1 MKLHCHVQRFS
12 PDAPELAEI
21 YQACSDAGLPLVM
34 HAGREPSSQAYGV
47 DTYALCNV
55 DRVARVLADFP
66 RLKLCVPHLGADE
79 FEGYARLLERHDT
92 LWLDTTMTLA
102 DYFPVS
108 PPRRLLDVR
117 PERILFGTDFPNL
130 PYAWDREVKQVL
142 GLGLPEAQLAL
153 LLGENARSLYD
164 LPPWEGRFPSQQ
176 DPGRGG
182 WREDERGVAF
192 RPRRKRGRALPTEAA
207 RLHLPSRTLE
217 VFPSRAGRKRM
228 STLLV
233 VDDDESHRT
242 LLADVLEE
250 SGYRVL
256 QAGNG
261 REALAVLEQEI
272 PEAVLLDLRM
282 PVMSGWGLLD
292 ALRKLPRA
300 RNLPILIISGYGFEW
315 EAELVGAAG
324 YISKPV
330 DLDTLRETVQRIV
343 GPPMVEL
350 VH

>member
-1 MKLHCHVQRFS
+1 
-12 PDAPELAEI
+12 
-21 YQACSDAGLPLVM
+21 
-34 HAGREPSSQAYGV
+34 
-47 DTYALCNV
+47 
-55 DRVARVLADFP
+55 
-66 RLKLCVPHLGADE
+66 
-79 FEGYARLLERHDT
+79 
-92 LWLDTTMTLA
+92 
-102 DYFPVS
+102 
-108 PPRRLLDVR
+108 
-117 PERILFGTDFPNL
+117 
-130 PYAWDREVKQVL
+130 
-142 GLGLPEAQLAL
+142 
-153 LLGENARSLYD
+153 
-164 LPPWEGRFPSQQ
+164 
-176 DPGRGG
+176 
-182 WREDERGVAF
+182 
-192 RPRRKRGRALPTEAA
+192 
-207 RLHLPSRTLE
+207 
-217 VFPSRAGRKRM
+217 M

-250 SGYRVL
+250 TGYRVL

-261 REALAVLEQEI
+261 REALAVLEQEL

-330 DLDTLRETVQRIV
+330 DLDTLRETVARIV
-343 GPPMVEL
+343 GPPAMEL